1 MFPCGTVIIFS
12 TSTEPPLT
20 ASEGRA
26 DDGVIAGTVVGTL
39 ILVVA
44 AVVAVVGAARLG
56 IMYKKKR
63 QMERIELD
71 ILAA

>member
-1 MFPCGTVIIFS
+1 MFTVIIFS

-20 ASEGRA
+20 GRA
-26 DDGVIAGTVVGTL
+26 DDGAIAGTLVGTL
-39 ILVVA
+39 ILMVA

-56 IMYKKKR
+56 IMYKKVNKKR

-71 ILAA
+71 ILAV